1 MKISA
6 IIPAR
11 GGSKGIP
18 RKNLV
23 DLGGLPLIAWSILIA
38 KTVDCIDD
46 VFVSTDSMEIA
57 RTARQF
63 GAKVPF
69 LRPPELASDTSTT
82 VDAVADMLSKLGD
95 ETRPDVVVLLQP
107 TQPFR
112 TCSTVVRTIEKC
124 LSTKRGALTVS
135 AVNENPILMRI
146 LDPASGRVRNLLPNV
161 SSTIRRQN
169 FPKIFKVNGAV
180 YANFSQDYFSK
191 ASLND
196 NPFAV
201 ETSPIEAVDIDEP
214 SDLDYARCII
224 QRKLIVPSDILKG

>member
-1 MKISA
+1 
-6 IIPAR
+6 
-11 GGSKGIP
+11 
-18 RKNLV
+18 
-23 DLGGLPLIAWSILIA
+23 
-38 KTVDCIDD
+38 
-46 VFVSTDSMEIA
+46 
-57 RTARQF
+57 
-63 GAKVPF
+63 
-69 LRPPELASDTSTT
+69 
-82 VDAVADMLSKLGD
+82 
-95 ETRPDVVVLLQP
+95 
-107 TQPFR
+107 
-112 TCSTVVRTIEKC
+112 
-124 LSTKRGALTVS
+124 
-135 AVNENPILMRI
+135 MRI

>member
-1 MKISA
+1 MLELLVNSVRKSLFC
-6 IIPAR
+6 AR
-11 GGSKGIP
+11 RS
-18 RKNLV
+18 
-23 DLGGLPLIAWSILIA
+23 W
-38 KTVDCIDD
+38 
-46 VFVSTDSMEIA
+46 
-57 RTARQF
+57 
-63 GAKVPF
+63 
-69 LRPPELASDTSTT
+69 
-82 VDAVADMLSKLGD
+82 LGD

-135 AVNENPILMRI
+135 AVNEHPILMRI

-161 SSTIRRQN
+161 SSTVRRQD

-201 ETSPIEAVDIDEP
+201 ETSRIEAVDIDEP
-214 SDLDYARCII
+214 SDLEHARRLVE
-224 QRKLIVPSDILKG
+224 QNIVAAPCLHDN